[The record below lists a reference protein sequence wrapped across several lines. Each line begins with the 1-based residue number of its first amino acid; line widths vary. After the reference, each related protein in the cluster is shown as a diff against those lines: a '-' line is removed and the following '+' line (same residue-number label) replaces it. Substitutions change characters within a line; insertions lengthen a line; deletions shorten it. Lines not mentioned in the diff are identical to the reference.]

1 MANIGKMMPH
11 NIEAEQSI
19 LGCMLINSEIAV
31 KIASKLKIEDFY
43 LESHKTIYESML
55 ALYASNTPIDF
66 VTLADKLDKANQLDS
81 VGGIEY
87 ITTLSTLMPSAV
99 NYNVYLDIVKRDSLN
114 RALINVS
121 QKIAEK
127 SYNCEDGQESLSYAE
142 GLIYQLAQNEQNGD
156 LEHISPSLNLA
167 IKNMDEIAKN
177 GGKIK
182 GISTGIT
189 EFDKLTNGLQNSD
202 LILLA
207 ARPGVGKTS
216 FALNI
221 AINSAL
227 EQKKSCAIFS
237 LEMPKIQLAQRA
249 ICSVAMVS
257 MSKAKTGKLN
267 KDDWKY
273 IWLANKKLSEASIY
287 IDDSTMNTPMDIL
300 DKCRRLKREKGLD
313 IVVIDYLQLMSGVSK
328 KTDNRQQ
335 EISEITR
342 YLKITAKELDV
353 PIILLS
359 QLSRAIEQ
367 RKDHKPMLSDLR
379 ESGAIEQD
387 ADIVLFIDN
396 PDKYNDI
403 VNPNEPGI
411 CELVVAKHRNGELGN
426 IKMRWIGEYTMF
438 MDPDKKINKKDYG
451 EGIKVVPDE
460 AYGGA
465 PEAPSDEDLQNFDF
479 DEIATAFDNKDI

>member
-31 KIASKLKIEDFY
+31 KIASKLKVEDFY

-221 AINSAL
+221 AINSPL
-227 EQKKSCAIFS
+227 EQKKSSAIFS
-237 LEMPKIQLAQRA
+237 FEMPKI
-249 ICSVAMVS
+249 
-257 MSKAKTGKLN
+257 
-267 KDDWKY
+267 
-273 IWLANKKLSEASIY
+273 
-287 IDDSTMNTPMDIL
+287 
-300 DKCRRLKREKGLD
+300 
-313 IVVIDYLQLMSGVSK
+313 
-328 KTDNRQQ
+328 
-335 EISEITR
+335 
-342 YLKITAKELDV
+342 
-353 PIILLS
+353 
-359 QLSRAIEQ
+359 
-367 RKDHKPMLSDLR
+367 
-379 ESGAIEQD
+379 
-387 ADIVLFIDN
+387 
-396 PDKYNDI
+396 
-403 VNPNEPGI
+403 
-411 CELVVAKHRNGELGN
+411 
-426 IKMRWIGEYTMF
+426 
-438 MDPDKKINKKDYG
+438 
-451 EGIKVVPDE
+451 
-460 AYGGA
+460 
-465 PEAPSDEDLQNFDF
+465 
-479 DEIATAFDNKDI
+479 